1 MNCHCG
7 SGSSYQD
14 CCGRF
19 LSGEQW
25 PETAEALMR
34 ARYSAYVEGED
45 GFLIDSWHPLSCPS
59 QFESN
64 LNQQWLGL
72 KILAV
77 NQGRP
82 GDGSGSVEFVAIFKV
97 SGKVE
102 TLHEVSEFVR
112 EQGRWCYLS
121 GIFKQ

>member
-7 SGSSYQD
+7 SGSSYQE
-14 CCGRF
+14 CCDRF

-121 GIFKQ
+121 GILKQ

>member
-1 MNCHCG
+1 
-7 SGSSYQD
+7 
-14 CCGRF
+14 
-19 LSGEQW
+19 
-25 PETAEALMR
+25 MR

-45 GFLIDSWHPLSCPS
+45 SFLIDSWHPLSCPS
-59 QFESN
+59 QFESI

-82 GDGSGSVEFVAIFKV
+82 GDRSGSVEFAATFKV

-121 GIFKQ
+121 GILKQ

>member
-7 SGSSYQD
+7 SGSSYQA

-82 GDGSGSVEFVAIFKV
+82 GDGSGSVEFVATFKV

-121 GIFKQ
+121 GILKQ

>member
-1 MNCHCG
+1 
-7 SGSSYQD
+7 
-14 CCGRF
+14 
-19 LSGEQW
+19 
-25 PETAEALMR
+25 MR

-102 TLHEVSEFVR
+102 TLHGVSEFVR

-121 GIFKQ
+121 GISRR

>member
-7 SGSSYQD
+7 SGSSYQE
-14 CCGRF
+14 CCDRF

-59 QFESN
+59 QFQSN

-77 NQGRP
+77 NQGCP

-121 GIFKQ
+121 GILKQ

>member
-7 SGSSYQD
+7 SGSSYRG

-59 QFESN
+59 QFESV

-77 NQGRP
+77 NQGRL
-82 GDGSGSVEFVAIFKV
+82 GDGSGSVEFVATFKV

-121 GIFKQ
+121 GILKQ